1 MVNAREQVDA
11 DVVVVGGGGSGL
23 AAAIEAARL
32 GRQVVLLEKRSKL
45 GGTTGGWSVGSI
57 SAACTPFQKKEG
69 IKDSPQEF
77 FEDLPLF
84 AGELASRDN
93 PELRK
98 VLAEQSADTLD
109 WLMSLGV
116 EFFGPFSEPP
126 HRYPRMHNVL
136 PNSKA
141 YTYNL
146 SRRAR
151 KEGVK
156 IELKTRAER
165 LVWDNRRV
173 AGIEASAGGGE
184 PRSFIAREGVVLAAG
199 DYSSSRE
206 MKETYI
212 GPVEAD
218 IEGINPNSTGDGQR
232 LALEVG
238 ARVVNGDLALGPEIR
253 FVAPPRK
260 MLIEMLPPL
269 KAIAKSIKLA
279 TKFVPEQ
286 LFRRVLMQFLTTNRA
301 PAPKFYEEGG
311 ILVNKEGERFT
322 DETDKPELA
331 IPEQPDRVSFFVLD
345 EQLAR
350 KFSQWPYFIST
361 APGIAYAYLPDYR
374 DNRRDIYRRGETIE
388 ELARELGV
396 PEKAL
401 ANSIATYNS
410 DVAKGRDSAFGRKP
424 LGQALTEPPFHALGP
439 AKSWIVLT
447 EGGLAVT
454 PRMEVLGADERV
466 IPGLYAAGSTGQG
479 GLLLEGHGNHI
490 CWAFTSGRIAG
501 RSAAFGRTGQVV
513 SQHQE
518 TGHQSPKELY

>member
-1 MVNAREQVDA
+1 MVNAWEQVEA
-11 DVVVVGGGGSGL
+11 DVAVVGGGGSGL

-32 GRQVVLLEKRSKL
+32 GRQVVMLEKRSKL
-45 GGTTGGWSVGSI
+45 GGTTGGWSVGSV
-57 SAACTPFQKKEG
+57 SAACTPFQKKVG

-77 FEDLPLF
+77 FEDMPLF
-84 AGELASRDN
+84 AGGLASRDN
-93 PELRK
+93 PELRR

-146 SRRAR
+146 TRRAR

-156 IELKTRAER
+156 IQLNTRAER
-165 LVWDNRRV
+165 LVWENGRA

-184 PRSFIAREGVVLAAG
+184 PRSFVAREGVVLAAG

-206 MKETYI
+206 MKGTYI
-212 GPVEAD
+212 GPMEAD

-238 ARVVNGDLALGPEIR
+238 ARIVNGDIALGPEIR

-260 MLIEMLPPL
+260 ILIEMLPPL
-269 KAIAKSIKLA
+269 KAIARSIKLA
-279 TKFVPEQ
+279 TNFVPEQ
-286 LFRRVLMQFLTTNRA
+286 LFRRVLMQFLTTNLA
-301 PAPKFYEEGG
+301 PSPKFYEEGG
-311 ILVNKEGERFT
+311 ILVNKEGQRFI

-331 IPEQPDRVSFFVLD
+331 IPEQPDRVAFFVLD

-350 KFSQWPYFIST
+350 KFSQWPHFIST

-374 DNRRDIYRRGETIE
+374 NNREDIYHRGETIE
-388 ELARELGV
+388 ELARKLGI
-396 PEKAL
+396 PEKNL
-401 ANSIATYNS
+401 ANTITAYNS
-410 DVAKGRDSAFGRKP
+410 DVAKGRDGVYGRSP
-424 LGQALTEPPFHALGP
+424 LKQAITEPPFHALGP

-447 EGGLAVT
+447 DGGLAVT
-454 PRMEVLGADERV
+454 PRMEVLDADDQV
-466 IPGLYAAGSTGQG
+466 IPGLYAAGSNGQG
-479 GLLLEGHGNHI
+479 GLLLEGHGTHI

-501 RSAAFGRTGQVV
+501 RSAAFGQAGRIERL
-513 SQHQE
+513 S
-518 TGHQSPKELY
+518 

>member
-1 MVNAREQVDA
+1 MATVKRSEA

-32 GRQVVLLEKRSKL
+32 GREVVLLEKRSKL
-45 GGTTGGWSVGSI
+45 GGTTGGWSVGSV

-77 FEDLPLF
+77 FEDMPLF
-84 AGELASRDN
+84 AGELAPRDN
-93 PELRK
+93 PELRS

-136 PNSKA
+136 PNSRA

-146 SRRAR
+146 ARRAR

-156 IELKTRAER
+156 IHLNVRAEH
-165 LVWDNRRV
+165 LVRENERV
-173 AGIEASAGGGE
+173 TGVEASVGSGAR
-184 PRSFIAREGVVLAAG
+184 RSFSGREGVILAAG
-199 DYSSSRE
+199 DYSSNRE
-206 MKETYI
+206 MKEKYI
-212 GPVEAD
+212 GLVAAD

-238 ARVVNGDLALGPEIR
+238 ARIVNGDLALGPEIR

-260 MLIEMLPPL
+260 MLIEVLPPL
-269 KAIAKSIKLA
+269 KPIARFIKVA
-279 TKFVPEQ
+279 TNVVPEQ
-286 LFRRVLMQFLTTNRA
+286 LFRRVLMQFLTTNLA

-311 ILVNKEGERFT
+311 ILVNKAGERFT
-322 DETDKPELA
+322 NEADKPELA
-331 IPEQPDRVSFFVLD
+331 IPEQPERVAYFVLD

-350 KFSQWPYFIST
+350 KFSQWPNFVST

-374 DNRRDIYRRGETIE
+374 ANRKDIYYRGETIE
-388 ELARELGV
+388 KLARKLGV
-396 PEKAL
+396 PEKNL
-401 ANSIATYNS
+401 ADTVEAYNA
-410 DVAKGRDSAFGRKP
+410 DVARGSDNAYGREP

-439 AKSWIVLT
+439 AKSWIVIT
-447 EGGLAVT
+447 DGGLAVT
-454 PRMEVLGADERV
+454 PWMEVLGADDQV
-466 IPGLYAAGSTGQG
+466 IPGLYAAGSNGQG
-479 GLLLEGHGNHI
+479 GLLLEGHGTHI

-501 RSAAFGRTGQVV
+501 RSAAFGRAGRVVGQPE
-513 SQHQE
+513 E
-518 TGHQSPKELY
+518 TGRQGTPRG